1 MNHTEIPFALGLENS
16 RKAVIDVGLDGTPVP
31 VDLDIDGRFVEQGLG
46 IVSRILELSDKEAI
60 SDIHFRA
67 DRHVHVN
74 TINGPRILDEF
85 GRLNAIQVAGV
96 LLALVYNRNSAIAM
110 SRALQKHER
119 ESLGRA
125 LTQHRKVDF
134 SCEGGET
141 ASLFGGADETNA
153 MKRGRMRVQAHFSST
168 GLGITC
174 RILREKIMNLTE
186 TGLPQDVIDSLTM
199 LVQKKSGLG
208 LVTGATGSGKSTT
221 LAALTEWARRNLRRH
236 IVTIEDPIEFHYR
249 DSISLKGGRE
259 TPSNTLITQQE
270 VGRDV
275 LSYKHGIQEALRKKP
290 DIILLGEIRD
300 GETME
305 ACMEAAQTGHLVLST
320 LHTRG
325 AARTL
330 SRIMEF
336 FPAEWQSAALKRL
349 SETLLFI
356 LSQGL
361 LPPDN
366 GDKYSLAIEYLRNS
380 STSTR
385 SAIAKYSTNSAT
397 LEDELLQGGNVSWES
412 SLQQIYSS
420 RMISIE
426 TLKEY
431 SFETGKTAN
440 SMGAR

>member
-1 MNHTEIPFALGLENS
+1 MSSQEYTYPFSLEGG
-16 RKAVIDVGLDGTPVP
+16 RKAVIDVGLDGQPLA
-31 VDLDIDGRFVEQGLG
+31 VDLDIDGKAVEHGLEV
-46 IVSRILELSDKEAI
+46 VSKVLEISDGEAI
-60 SDIHFRA
+60 SDIHFRT
-67 DRHVHVN
+67 DRHVYVN
-74 TINGPRILDEF
+74 TVSGPRILDEF
-85 GRLNAIQVAGV
+85 GRLSSTQVAGV

-110 SRALQKHER
+110 SRSLQKHER

-125 LTQHRKVDF
+125 LTIQRKVDF
-134 SCEGGET
+134 SCEGGDT
-141 ASLFGGADETNA
+141 ASLFGAVGESSAL
-153 MKRGRMRVQAHFSST
+153 KRGRMRVQAHFSAS

-174 RILREKIMNLTE
+174 RILRESIMNLEE
-186 TGLPQDVIDSLTM
+186 TGLPPDIIQSLTL

-221 LAALTEWARRNLRRH
+221 LSALVEWARRNLKRH
-236 IVTIEDPIEFHYR
+236 IVTIEDPIEYHYK
-249 DSISLKGGRE
+249 DTVSLKGGRE
-259 TPSNTLITQQE
+259 VPSNSLITQQE

-275 LSYKHGIQEALRKKP
+275 LSFQKGIHEALRKKP

-300 GETME
+300 RETME

-336 FPAEWQSAALKRL
+336 FPADWQPAALKRL

-361 LPPDN
+361 LPPEH
-366 GDKYSLAIEYLRNS
+366 GEKYALAVEYLKNS

-385 SAIAKYSTNSAT
+385 SAIAKYYSNSAT
-397 LEDELLQGGNVSWES
+397 LEDELPQGGNLSWEA
-412 SLQQIYSS
+412 SLQNLYSH
-420 RMISIE
+420 RLISQD
-426 TLKEY
+426 TMKEF
-431 SFETGKTAN
+431 SLDQKEKK
-440 SMGAR
+440 

>member
-1 MNHTEIPFALGLENS
+1 MSSQEYTYPFSLEGG
-16 RKAVIDVGLDGTPVP
+16 RKAVIDVGLDGQPLA
-31 VDLDIDGRFVEQGLG
+31 VDLDIDGKAVEHGLE
-46 IVSRILELSDKEAI
+46 IVSKVLEISDGEAI
-60 SDIHFRA
+60 SDIHFRT
-67 DRHVHVN
+67 DRHVYVN
-74 TINGPRILDEF
+74 TVSGPRILDEF
-85 GRLNAIQVAGV
+85 GRLSSNQVAGV

-110 SRALQKHER
+110 SRSLQKHER

-125 LTQHRKVDF
+125 LTIQRKVDF
-134 SCEGGET
+134 SCEGGDT
-141 ASLFGGADETNA
+141 ATLFGAAGESSAL
-153 MKRGRMRVQAHFSST
+153 KRGRMRVQAHFSAT

-174 RILREKIMNLTE
+174 RILRESIMSLEE
-186 TGLPQDVIDSLTM
+186 TGLPPDIIQSLTT

-221 LAALTEWARRNLRRH
+221 LSALVEWARRNLKRH
-236 IVTIEDPIEFHYR
+236 IVTIEYPIEYHYK
-249 DSISLKGGRE
+249 DTVSLKGGRE
-259 TPSNTLITQQE
+259 VPSNSLITQQE

-275 LSYKHGIQEALRKKP
+275 ISFQKGIHEALRKKP

-336 FPAEWQSAALKRL
+336 FPADWQPAALKRL

-361 LPPDN
+361 LPPES
-366 GDKYSLAIEYLRNS
+366 GEKYALAVEYLKNS
-380 STSTR
+380 SISTR
-385 SAIAKYSTNSAT
+385 SAIAKYYSNSAT
-397 LEDELLQGGNVSWES
+397 LEDELPQGGNLSWEA
-412 SLQQIYSS
+412 SLQNLYSH
-420 RMISIE
+420 RLISQD
-426 TLKEY
+426 TMKEF
-431 SFETGKTAN
+431 SLDQKEKK
-440 SMGAR
+440 

>member
-1 MNHTEIPFALGLENS
+1 MEGG
-16 RKAVIDVGLDGTPVP
+16 RKAVIDVGLDGEPVA
-31 VDLDIDGRFVEQGLG
+31 VDLDVDSKAVEQGLD
-46 IVSRILELSDKEAI
+46 IVSKVLEISDEEAI
-60 SDIHFRA
+60 SDIHFRT
-67 DRHVHVN
+67 DRHVYVN
-74 TINGPRILDEF
+74 TVVGPRILDQF
-85 GRLNAIQVAGV
+85 GRLSSTQVAGV

-110 SRALQKHER
+110 SRSLQKHER

-125 LTQHRKVDF
+125 LTLHRKVDF
-134 SCEGGET
+134 SCEGGDT
-141 ASLFGGADETNA
+141 ASLFGAAGESSAL
-153 MKRGRMRVQAHFSST
+153 KRGRMRVQAHFSST

-174 RILREKIMNLTE
+174 RILRESIMSLEE
-186 TGLPQDVIDSLTM
+186 TGLPPDIIQSLTM

-221 LAALTEWARRNLRRH
+221 LSALIEWVRRNLKRH
-236 IVTIEDPIEFHYR
+236 IVTIEDPIEYHYK
-249 DSISLKGGRE
+249 DTISLKGNRE
-259 TPSNTLITQQE
+259 VPSNTLITQQE

-275 LSYKHGIQEALRKKP
+275 LSFGKGIHEALRKKP

-336 FPAEWQSAALKRL
+336 FPADWQPAALKRL

-361 LPPDN
+361 LPPEH
-366 GDKYSLAIEYLRNS
+366 GEKYALAVEYLKNS

-385 SAIAKYSTNSAT
+385 SAIAKYYSNSAT
-397 LEDELLQGGNVSWES
+397 LEDELPQGGNLAWEA
-412 SLQQIYSS
+412 SLQNLYSH
-420 RMISIE
+420 RLISQD
-426 TLKEY
+426 TMKEF
-431 SFETGKTAN
+431 SLEQKEKK
-440 SMGAR
+440 